1 MGRKIPQQ
9 FDDFP
14 SYIIN
19 VIYDYTS
26 RGCPI
31 KKKPCEATIFFDD
44 SANTT
49 SSRRALWSGRRN
61 NLGFSK
67 VSPSGNLTLCHG
79 KIMNVVH

>member
-31 KKKPCEATIFFDD
+31 KKSHVKPPFSSMILQIQPPPAGPCGVDGG
-44 SANTT
+44 TT
-49 SSRRALWSGRRN
+49 W
-61 NLGFSK
+61 GFPRSL
-67 VSPSGNLTLCHG
+67 PPG
-79 KIMNVVH
+79 I